1 MKVLVT
7 GANGFVGSHLCKQL
21 LEKGDQVRG
30 LVRPRSD
37 RRQLTG
43 IDIEM
48 VEGDVANAA
57 TLPAALA
64 GVELVYHTAA
74 VVRFFVPDKIRQ
86 AMIDAN
92 VAGTRNMLAA
102 AKAAG
107 VKRFIHTSTIAVL
120 KRHSDGTIS
129 DETMVADP
137 SEVIGLYEETKL
149 ESQHIA
155 LAANAPD
162 FEVVVCNVAGPAGPG
177 DWKPSPMG
185 RVVQEFLKG
194 KIPAYSNTGLCVV
207 DVRDVAAGHILAAE
221 KGQPGEC
228 YVLGGENLQLSDF
241 FGLLEEVSGV
251 KAPKVRVPYALT
263 LIGGVMG
270 EIQGRI
276 SGEEPLACMASVRMA
291 KHPHYASS
299 DKAKRELGYD
309 PRPIRE
315 CLADEVAWLRQ
326 QGMAK

>member
-21 LEKGDQVRG
+21 LEKGDEVRG
-30 LVRPRSD
+30 LVRPGSD

-43 IDIEM
+43 VEVEL
-48 VEGDVANAA
+48 VEGDVADPA
-57 TLPAALA
+57 TLGPALE
-64 GVELVYHTAA
+64 GVEIVYHTAA
-74 VVRFFVPDKIRQ
+74 MVRFFVPDKVRK
-86 AMIDAN
+86 AMVAAN
-92 VAGTRNMLAA
+92 VDGTRNMIEAA
-102 AKAAG
+102 QQAG
-107 VKRFIHTSTIAVL
+107 VKRFVHTSTIAVL
-120 KRHSDGTIS
+120 KRHADGTVS
-129 DETMVADP
+129 DETMVADA
-137 SEVIGLYEETKL
+137 SEVIGLYEQTKL
-149 ESQHIA
+149 ESQQIA
-155 LAANAPD
+155 LAGATESMD
-162 FEVVVCNVAGPAGPG
+162 VIVCNVAGPAGPG

-221 KGQPGEC
+221 KGKPGEC
-228 YVLGGENLQLSDF
+228 YVLGGENIQLSDF
-241 FGLLEEVSGV
+241 FGLLAEVSGV

-263 LIGGVMG
+263 LIGGMMG

-276 SGEEPLACMASVRMA
+276 TGEEPLACMASVRMA

-299 DKAKRELGYD
+299 EKAKRELGYA

-315 CLADEVAWLRQ
+315 CLADEIAWLRE